1 MQHEIPPYIYIIFT
15 AVTSVGVLLQAFVL
29 LGIYLGI
36 RKTTKKLEDLAD
48 EGSVHLLPTIATS
61 RKIVEDLAPKIKTIS
76 ANLVETSQAL
86 REEAAQVRIAV
97 DDVVGR
103 TRGQAAKV
111 DELITGTLN
120 GVAHATATL
129 QEGLAMPLRQVHGVL
144 NGIRA
149 ALDVLRQKN
158 RATHVAEDE
167 DLFV

>member
-1 MQHEIPPYIYIIFT
+1 MQQAIPPYVYIIFT
-15 AVTSVGVLLQAFVL
+15 AVTSIGVLLQAFVL

-48 EGSVHLLPTIATS
+48 EGSVHLLPTIAAS

-76 ANLVETSQAL
+76 TNLVETSNAL
-86 REEAAQVRIAV
+86 REEAEQVRVAV

-111 DELITGTLN
+111 DELLTGTLN
-120 GVAHATATL
+120 GVAHAASSL
-129 QEGLAMPLRQVHGVL
+129 QEGLAVPLRQLHGVL

-149 ALDVLRQKN
+149 GLDVLRQKN
-158 RATHVAEDE
+158 RNTHVAEDE